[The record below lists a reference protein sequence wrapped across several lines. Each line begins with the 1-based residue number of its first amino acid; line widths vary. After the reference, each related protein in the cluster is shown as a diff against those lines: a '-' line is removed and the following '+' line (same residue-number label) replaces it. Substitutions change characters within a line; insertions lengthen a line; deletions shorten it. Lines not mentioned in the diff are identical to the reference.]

1 MVRLHKHNSKKRA
14 MSIVLVCILSACVVA
29 VGITKFYKKSDK
41 TSTKEN
47 KVQAIDKNAKPVEKK
62 QPIVNDTDIVK
73 GMNVTVAGEKYAD
86 SGQEI
91 QEVLRHGKM
100 NIDGKKIAYLTF
112 DDGPSTT
119 VTPQILNIL
128 KEKDVKATF
137 FIVGQSLKESEK
149 SKQLLKEEIQQ
160 GNAIANHSYT
170 HDYKHLYPHRR
181 VNVDAFMEEINK
193 TNNEMKSIL
202 GQDFDTRIIRFPG
215 GHMSWKG
222 TKEIDPILKDGSYS
236 FVDWNALTGDAEGHK
251 KNPEQL
257 LEYLKKDVNEKAKP
271 DRLIVLMHDTYGK
284 ENTAKALPSVIDYLK
299 SLGYEFRTIKN

>member
-1 MVRLHKHNSKKRA
+1 MGRLHKHNGKKRT
-14 MSIVLVCILSACVVA
+14 MSMALVCILSACI
-29 VGITKFYKKSDK
+29 VGIGIAKFHKKTDTKS
-41 TSTKEN
+41 
-47 KVQAIDKNAKPVEKK
+47 VEKNKIQAVDKSAK
-62 QPIVNDTDIVK
+62 QVYKEEPKLKGTDIVK
-73 GMNVTVAGEKYAD
+73 GMNVTVDGEKYAD
-86 SGQEI
+86 SGHEI
-91 QEVLRHGKM
+91 QEVLRHGKI

-119 VTPQILNIL
+119 VTPQILNTL

-137 FIVGQSLKESEK
+137 FIVGQALQESEK
-149 SKQLLKEEIQQ
+149 SKELLKEEIEQ

-181 VNVDAFMEEINK
+181 VNVDAFMEEVNK
-193 TNNEMKSIL
+193 TNNEMKSVL
-202 GQDFDTRIIRFPG
+202 GENFDTKIIRFPG

-222 TKEIDPILKDGSYS
+222 TKEIDPVLEKDSYS

-251 KNPEQL
+251 KNPQQL
-257 LEYLKKDVNEKAKP
+257 LEYLKKDVNEKVKP